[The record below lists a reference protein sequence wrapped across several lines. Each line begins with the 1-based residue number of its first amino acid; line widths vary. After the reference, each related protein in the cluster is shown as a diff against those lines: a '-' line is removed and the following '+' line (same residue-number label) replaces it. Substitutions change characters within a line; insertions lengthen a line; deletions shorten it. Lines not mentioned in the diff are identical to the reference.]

1 MDFDFHLGHIG
12 DSASNSSEFSPGK
25 SIFCKFACPIKN
37 FLDILSG
44 DLHNWRECLSWN
56 EQIRV
61 EVKLDHIGK
70 MRIKCNHI
78 KYILLML

>member
-1 MDFDFHLGHIG
+1 MH
-12 DSASNSSEFSPGK
+12 
-25 SIFCKFACPIKN
+25 